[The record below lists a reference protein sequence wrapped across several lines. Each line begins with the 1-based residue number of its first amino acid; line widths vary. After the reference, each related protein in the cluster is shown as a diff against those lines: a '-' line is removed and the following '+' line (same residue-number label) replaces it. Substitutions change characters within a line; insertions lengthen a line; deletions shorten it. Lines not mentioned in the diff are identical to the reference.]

1 MISFILSY
9 SALIIAY
16 NYFWFTKSKVYVQQP
31 VFFVCLK
38 CIVFTCTNCH
48 IIIQI
53 LDFDFR
59 TRIDALSTSVVLF
72 TNEKCNCVS
81 VLDQDWILKSAFILI
96 TQSIISVQQF
106 AATCPINSSPYKPT
120 NKKEFSG
127 FDAKNF
133 NLHFYLYDEIFYRTS
148 NQLKYS

>member
-16 NYFWFTKSKVYVQQP
+16 NYFWFTKSKVYVQQS
-31 VFFVCLK
+31 VFVCLK

-59 TRIDALSTSVVLF
+59 TRIDALSISVVLF
-72 TNEKCNCVS
+72 TNEKWNCLF
-81 VLDQDWILKSAFILI
+81 VLFYIRTGFLKSVFILI
-96 TQSIISVQQF
+96 HIHFS
-106 AATCPINSSPYKPT
+106 NSLPLARFIQTVNFCLYFYS
-120 NKKEFSG
+120 NDEF
-127 FDAKNF
+127 FIEHYF
-133 NLHFYLYDEIFYRTS
+133 N
-148 NQLKYS
+148 